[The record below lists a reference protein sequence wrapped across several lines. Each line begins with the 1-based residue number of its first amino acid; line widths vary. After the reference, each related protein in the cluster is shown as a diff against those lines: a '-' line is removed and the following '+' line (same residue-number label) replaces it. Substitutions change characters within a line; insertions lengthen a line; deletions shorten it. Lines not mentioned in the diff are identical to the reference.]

1 MLDPDYILRLS
12 EGAEEIA
19 SQLHSVI
26 LRRVVRRIMLRLQR
40 KDDYLLTSIDKWQLE
55 TLQEAGFLREE
66 LVAEIA
72 KATGR
77 QVSEIKRAFEDAG
90 VKTVAWDNAVYKAAG
105 LSPDPLLNS
114 PQLLALLDRGY
125 RKTLQEWRNYT
136 GTTATAAQQ
145 LFIQVCD
152 RAYTQVATGAIS
164 YTQAVKEAVEKVA
177 RSGVVVHYPTGW
189 RDTIETATLRAVR
202 TGVAQACAE
211 MTEAR
216 MEELDWDTVLTSA
229 HLGARYGDGGENL
242 TNHFW
247 WQGKFYSRS
256 GKDPRFPPLS
266 VCGQG
271 DVQGLCGANCRHS
284 IGPGDGVNNPYKG
297 FDSEEN
303 RKRYDLEQHQRDL
316 ERRIRRTKREVQGL
330 KEAVDAADDETKPD
344 LERLYQKKAK
354 LLQRQNQEYSQ
365 FCEEHDLKPLQDRVK
380 IAGWGRKQAA
390 SATAAARKP
399 LANPPKPVTMK
410 TGSKSREAADLHFV
424 TKLDIEKYSCVTEG
438 ITTDEVIITDERI
451 AHIED
456 HHPGDYEQYSPYLPE
471 IIADPDYIIRDDHKG
486 TAIVL
491 KEIYDSEKQKYIRVA
506 LRLATV
512 SDDPGYKNSVLTLM
526 KIRKQEYNRLV
537 KNKEVLY
544 KRG

>member
-1 MLDPDYILRLS
+1 MLDPDYILKLS
-12 EGAEEIA
+12 EQAEEVA
-19 SQLHSVI
+19 SQLHI
-26 LRRVVRRIMLRLQR
+26 DIIRRVIRRVMLRLQR
-40 KDDYLLTSIDKWQLE
+40 KDDYLLTAIDKWQLE

-66 LVAEIA
+66 LVEEIA

-114 PQLLALLDRGY
+114 PTLLALLDRGY

-152 RAYTQVATGAIS
+152 QAYTQVATGSIS

-177 RSGVVVHYPTGW
+177 RSGVVVHYPSGW

-202 TGVAQACAE
+202 TGVAQACAD

-229 HLGARYGDGGENL
+229 HLGARYGDGGENF
-242 TNHFW
+242 TNHYW

-271 DVQGLCGANCRHS
+271 EVQGLCGPNCRHS
-284 IGPGDGVNNPYKG
+284 IGPGDGVNNP
-297 FDSEEN
+297 FEHFNSEEN
-303 RKRYDLEQHQRDL
+303 RKRYDLEEHQREL
-316 ERRIRRTKREVQGL
+316 ERRIRNTKRQVQGL
-330 KEAVDAADDETKPD
+330 KEAVDNADGATKPE
-344 LERLYQKKAK
+344 LERVYQKKAR
-354 LLQRQNQEYSQ
+354 LLQKQNEDYNR
-365 FCEEHDLKPLQDRVK
+365 FCAENDLKPLQDRLK

-390 SATAAARKP
+390 SATAAARKVDDESARLYRLDRIRQNRLTQHP
-399 LANPPKPVTMK
+399 ELALPGVEEAFAAPAKFEQYLFNPENPKGWAKGVAFTSRLGYDISNWEELRDEILTRSKLFPSRAVGDFGFGMKYEQLLILYGK
-410 TGSKSREAADLHFV
+410 TGRPANVVVGWIMQNGAPQLTSA
-424 TKLDIEKYSCVTEG
+424 
-438 ITTDEVIITDERI
+438 
-451 AHIED
+451 
-456 HHPGDYEQYSPYLPE
+456 
-471 IIADPDYIIRDDHKG
+471 YI
-486 TAIVL
+486 
-491 KEIYDSEKQKYIRVA
+491 
-506 LRLATV
+506 
-512 SDDPGYKNSVLTLM
+512 
-526 KIRKQEYNRLV
+526 
-537 KNKEVLY
+537 KEV
-544 KRG
+544 KGREN

>member
-1 MLDPDYILRLS
+1 MLAPDYILRLS

-19 SQLHSVI
+19 SQLHI
-26 LRRVVRRIMLRLQR
+26 DIIRRVIRRVMLRLQR
-40 KDDYLLTSIDKWQLE
+40 KDDYLLTAIDKWQLE

-66 LVAEIA
+66 LVEEIA

-114 PQLLALLDRGY
+114 PTLLALLDRGY

-152 RAYTQVATGAIS
+152 QAYTQVATGSIS

-177 RSGVVVHYPTGW
+177 RSGVVVHYPSGW

-202 TGVAQACAE
+202 TGVAQACAD

-229 HLGARYGDGGENL
+229 HLGARYGDGGENF
-242 TNHFW
+242 TNHYW

-256 GKDPRFPPLS
+256 GKDLRFPPLS

-271 DVQGLCGANCRHS
+271 EVQGLCGPNCRHS
-284 IGPGDGVNNPYKG
+284 IGPGDGVNNP
-297 FDSEEN
+297 FEHFNSEEN
-303 RKRYDLEQHQRDL
+303 RKRYDLEEHQREL
-316 ERRIRRTKREVQGL
+316 ERRIRNTKRQVQGL
-330 KEAVDAADDETKPD
+330 KEAVDNADEAIKPE
-344 LERLYQKKAK
+344 LERLYQKKAR
-354 LLQRQNQEYSQ
+354 LLQKQNEDYNR
-365 FCEEHDLKPLQDRVK
+365 FCAENDLKPLQDRLK

-390 SATAAARKP
+390 SATAAARKVDDESARLYRLDRIRQNRLTQHP
-399 LANPPKPVTMK
+399 ELALPGVEEAFAAPAKFEQYLFNPENPKGWAKGVAFTNRLGYDISNWEELRDEILTRSKLFPAKAKTNLGYGIRYDQLLILYGK
-410 TGSKSREAADLHFV
+410 TGRPANVVAAWIMENGTPRLTSVYIKEAKGRE
-424 TKLDIEKYSCVTEG
+424 
-438 ITTDEVIITDERI
+438 
-451 AHIED
+451 
-456 HHPGDYEQYSPYLPE
+456 
-471 IIADPDYIIRDDHKG
+471 
-486 TAIVL
+486 
-491 KEIYDSEKQKYIRVA
+491 
-506 LRLATV
+506 
-512 SDDPGYKNSVLTLM
+512 N
-526 KIRKQEYNRLV
+526 
-537 KNKEVLY
+537 
-544 KRG
+544 

>member
-19 SQLHSVI
+19 SQLHSDI

-152 RAYTQVATGAIS
+152 RAYTQVASGALS
-164 YTQAVKEAVEKVA
+164 YTQAVAEAVEKVA

-211 MTEAR
+211 MT
-216 MEELDWDTVLTSA
+216 V
-229 HLGARYGDGGENL
+229 
-242 TNHFW
+242 
-247 WQGKFYSRS
+247 
-256 GKDPRFPPLS
+256 
-266 VCGQG
+266 
-271 DVQGLCGANCRHS
+271 
-284 IGPGDGVNNPYKG
+284 
-297 FDSEEN
+297 
-303 RKRYDLEQHQRDL
+303 
-316 ERRIRRTKREVQGL
+316 
-330 KEAVDAADDETKPD
+330 
-344 LERLYQKKAK
+344 
-354 LLQRQNQEYSQ
+354 
-365 FCEEHDLKPLQDRVK
+365 
-380 IAGWGRKQAA
+380 
-390 SATAAARKP
+390 
-399 LANPPKPVTMK
+399 
-410 TGSKSREAADLHFV
+410 
-424 TKLDIEKYSCVTEG
+424 
-438 ITTDEVIITDERI
+438 
-451 AHIED
+451 
-456 HHPGDYEQYSPYLPE
+456 
-471 IIADPDYIIRDDHKG
+471 
-486 TAIVL
+486 
-491 KEIYDSEKQKYIRVA
+491 
-506 LRLATV
+506 
-512 SDDPGYKNSVLTLM
+512 
-526 KIRKQEYNRLV
+526 
-537 KNKEVLY
+537 
-544 KRG
+544 